1 MPQFTTEYSVLARY
15 IRCVARFA
23 EIDGLSQRACF
34 IRDREFL
41 DALRMLRR
49 VIVRDRREGTDAW
62 DVSIVPNTQST
73 LSTFLTADASLSYE
87 TLQLL
92 LNSSAHSLSDGYT
105 RVMASMPPDV
115 ATFFLHAYAGTLSIN
130 TAVN

>member
-23 EIDGLSQRACF
+23 ELDGLSQRALL

-49 VIVRDRREGTDAW
+49 VIVRDRREGIDAW
-62 DVSIVPNTQST
+62 NVSIVPNTQSS

-92 LNSSAHSLSDGYT
+92 LTSAALRLPDNYT

-115 ATFFLHAYAGTLSIN
+115 ATFFLHAYAGTLSID
-130 TAVN
+130 TALN